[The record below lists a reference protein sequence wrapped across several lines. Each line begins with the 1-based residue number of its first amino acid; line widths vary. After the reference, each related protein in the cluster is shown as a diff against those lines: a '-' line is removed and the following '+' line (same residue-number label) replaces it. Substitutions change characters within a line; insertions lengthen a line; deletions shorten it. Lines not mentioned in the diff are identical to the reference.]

1 MKKQVGIFLLYFLA
15 FFVGL
20 EFMRDLLY
28 LGFDDEFEW
37 WFIGDLRVSLT
48 GIIAFAFQSLCI
60 YLFLFH
66 FYPKRGALFCT
77 LGYLI
82 LFPLLISSRYFIQE
96 ILGMWILKTG
106 NYNPNVEALYYFADN
121 IYYTILYS
129 SFGIVY
135 FFVRYARYQ
144 QKRINEN
151 IKTELLFL
159 KSQINPHFLFN
170 NLNNI
175 YSLVY
180 QKSDQALPA
189 IEKLSSLLRYMLY
202 EKKESVPLIDE
213 IRYIQDYIELQK
225 LRFNFPI
232 QIKFDVSNKDETM
245 IAPLLLIPFVEN
257 AFKHGDPEREMKI
270 LLHNQDGTLRF
281 EVENSI
287 KTGPKDSGG
296 GVGLENVR
304 RRLELL
310 YPDRHTLKIEDN
322 ENSFHITL
330 ELQK

>member
-1 MKKQVGIFLLYFLA
+1 MKKQVGIFLLYFLV

-28 LGFDDEFEW
+28 LGIDDQFEW
-37 WFIGDLRVSLT
+37 WFVGDARVLIT
-48 GIIAFAFQSLCI
+48 GTAAFAFQSLCS
-60 YLFLFH
+60 YLFLFY
-66 FYPKRGALFCT
+66 FYPRKGALFCI
-77 LGYLI
+77 LGYLV

-96 ILGMWILKTG
+96 VLGVWLLNKG
-106 NYNPNVEALYYFADN
+106 NYNSDVKSLYYFADN

-135 FFVRYARYQ
+135 FFVRYVRYQ

-202 EKKESVPLIDE
+202 EKKESVPLTDE
-213 IRYIQDYIELQK
+213 IQYIQDFIELQK

-232 QIKFDVSNKDETM
+232 QIQFDVSSKNETM

-257 AFKHGDPEREMKI
+257 SFKHGDPEREMKI
-270 LLHNQDGTLRF
+270 LLQNKNGKLRF
-281 EVENSI
+281 EVENFI
-287 KTGPKDSGG
+287 KTGIKDSGG
-296 GVGLENVR
+296 GVGLDNVR

-310 YPDRHTLKIEDN
+310 YPNRHTLQVN
-322 ENSFHITL
+322 ESRSNFHIIL
-330 ELQK
+330 ELT